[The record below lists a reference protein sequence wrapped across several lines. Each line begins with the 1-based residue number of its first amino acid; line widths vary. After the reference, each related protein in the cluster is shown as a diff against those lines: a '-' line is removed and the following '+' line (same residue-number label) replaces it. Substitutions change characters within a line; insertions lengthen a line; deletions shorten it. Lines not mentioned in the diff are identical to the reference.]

1 MVFPQSTFPLREHPP
16 LRVVDE
22 DGQIAPA
29 ALDVIDVI
37 AGEDAIL
44 NCGHMGADE
53 IDRVIPAAVSAGVT
67 KIVVSHPSFI
77 VGASP
82 ERVLEWT
89 RLGATIEHCAA
100 MMRPTRPLTQEIF
113 DRYFASSGA
122 GQTVLSSDL
131 GQKGNELPV
140 TVIRRIARQLLD
152 NGYGASVVKALTSA
166 NAAALLYDE

>member
-1 MVFPQSTFPLREHPP
+1 L
-16 LRVVDE
+16 
-22 DGQIAPA
+22 
-29 ALDVIDVI
+29 
-37 AGEDAIL
+37 
-44 NCGHMGADE
+44 
-53 IDRVIPAAVSAGVT
+53 IPAAVSAGVT

-82 ERVLEWT
+82 ERVLTWA

-100 MMRPTRPLTQEIF
+100 MMRPTRPVTQDVF

-122 GQTVLSSDL
+122 AQTVLSSDL

-152 NGYGASVVKALTSA
+152 NGYEPSVVTALTSG
-166 NAAALLYDE
+166 NAAALLYE